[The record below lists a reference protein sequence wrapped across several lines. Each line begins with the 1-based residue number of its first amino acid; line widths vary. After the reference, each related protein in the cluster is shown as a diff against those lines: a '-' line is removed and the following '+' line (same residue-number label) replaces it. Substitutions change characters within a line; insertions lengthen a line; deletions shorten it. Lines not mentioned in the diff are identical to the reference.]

1 MTPSAKSVFYFGI
14 YLTLVGLTLLF
25 IPNLFLSLI
34 GVENTSEI
42 WIRLA
47 GILLIALSVYYIVA
61 VKHQLSII
69 FKVTAFIR
77 CTIIIFFSVFV
88 YLEMMEPVMLIFGA
102 IDFAGG
108 VWTYLA
114 MKKEGIW

>member
-14 YLTLVGLTLLF
+14 CLTLVGLTLLF
-25 IPNLFLSLI
+25 IPNLFLSFI
-34 GVENTSEI
+34 GVENTSEV

-69 FKVTAFIR
+69 FKVTSFIR
-77 CTIIIFFSVFV
+77 CTIIIFFQS
-88 YLEMMEPVMLIFGA
+88 LCI
-102 IDFAGG
+102 
-108 VWTYLA
+108 
-114 MKKEGIW
+114 

>member
-1 MTPSAKSVFYFGI
+1 MSPSSKSVLYFGI
-14 YLTLVGLTLLF
+14 YLTLVGSTLLF

-34 GVENTSEI
+34 GVENTSEV

-61 VKHQLSII
+61 AKYQLPII
-69 FKVTAFIR
+69 FKVTALIR

-88 YLEMMEPVMLIFGA
+88 YLKMMEPVMLIFGA
-102 IDFAGG
+102 IDLAGG

-114 MKKEGIW
+114 MKKEGVW